1 VPHLVRY
8 PPYAP
13 RAGAFPRR
21 SVDLTAIHR
30 RLIPIAGTQ
39 FTKTSEIETP
49 SLRFPLQ
56 AGGTEPTRPTRFPS
70 RSGGNLQE
78 GGNCKLCPCDW
89 YNFISVL
96 NANLATFGLVAA
108 DLTPLTNARNDF
120 QTKLGNFQTAETAF
134 RAASEAKKTSRNTAE
149 PLFRQMA
156 QRINRHP
163 AMTNALRA
171 QLRLTV
177 PKPRQRRGVG
187 PEIPGVRLEVDAGR
201 VVIHFGTNP
210 DDETRN
216 GKPAWAIGANIY
228 IKAEDEADYRLL
240 AFDTA
245 SPYVW
250 EYRGAPK
257 RFSFRVAYR
266 GTRERDEGT
275 LSPEETVSVGG

>member
-1 VPHLVRY
+1 MTRY
-8 PPYAP
+8 IPPNDAEFL
-13 RAGAFPRR
+13 AWM
-21 SVDLTAIHR
+21 
-30 RLIPIAGTQ
+30 
-39 FTKTSEIETP
+39 
-49 SLRFPLQ
+49 
-56 AGGTEPTRPTRFPS
+56 
-70 RSGGNLQE
+70 N
-78 GGNCKLCPCDW
+78 
-89 YNFISVL
+89 NFISVL

-134 RAASEAKKTSRNTAE
+134 RTVSEAKKTARNTAE

-156 QRINRHP
+156 QRINRHL

-171 QLRLTV
+171 QLGLTV

-201 VVIHFGTNP
+201 VVVHFGTNP

-216 GKPAWAIGANIY
+216 GKPDWAIGANIY
-228 IKAEDEADYRLL
+228 IKAQDEADYRLL

-245 SPYVW
+245 SRYVW

-266 GTRERDEGT
+266 GVRERDEGT